1 LSALSKLFTFNIGA
15 IHSSLLKLLDNP
27 LYAGLI
33 WLPAFEGKPEWYIK
47 ALHEA
52 IIPESIF
59 WLAHEIIKGRSGN
72 RARPKADF
80 TLRGIMRCECG
91 THLKAGF
98 SEGKKK
104 YYMHYQCTKGKGRN
118 FRGQIVKISTY
129 AKEELSK
136 ATNYKTV
143 LLEAKYSEFNSVAEK
158 IEKLEEKMLNDVI
171 DPSTYKT
178 WFARLSAERGALE
191 NEIIAL
197 KRDKQTVF
205 NRLEE
210 GIRLLCNLRNLYIS
224 TTLEGQQML
233 LKKVFEVGIKYDGK
247 VFRTPMINPALVD
260 NDLAMK
266 EKGLLEVEQPD
277 DFLLKSWSCTVSGN
291 WFEPLGRF
299 IETLLYVNNYKLI
312 DGIA

>member
-1 LSALSKLFTFNIGA
+1 MSALSKLFTFNIGA

-91 THLKAGF
+91 THLTAGF

-118 FRGQIVKISTY
+118 LRCCWENQARRATSGSVSARKQIFL
-129 AKEELSK
+129 LSSS
-136 ATNYKTV
+136 AAREI
-143 LLEAKYSEFNSVAEK
+143 LEAVGVRKPT
-158 IEKLEEKMLNDVI
+158 
-171 DPSTYKT
+171 PS
-178 WFARLSAERGALE
+178 
-191 NEIIAL
+191 
-197 KRDKQTVF
+197 
-205 NRLEE
+205 
-210 GIRLLCNLRNLYIS
+210 
-224 TTLEGQQML
+224 
-233 LKKVFEVGIKYDGK
+233 
-247 VFRTPMINPALVD
+247 
-260 NDLAMK
+260 
-266 EKGLLEVEQPD
+266 
-277 DFLLKSWSCTVSGN
+277 
-291 WFEPLGRF
+291 
-299 IETLLYVNNYKLI
+299 
-312 DGIA
+312 